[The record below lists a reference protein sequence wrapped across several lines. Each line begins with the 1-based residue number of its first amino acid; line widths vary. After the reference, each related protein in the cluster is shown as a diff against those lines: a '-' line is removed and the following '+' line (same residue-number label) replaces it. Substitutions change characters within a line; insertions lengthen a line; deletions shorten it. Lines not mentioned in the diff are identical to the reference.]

1 VSRVIS
7 SVLGEELAPR
17 VRVCMLS
24 LPIEMSRRVT
34 FGSSRRGSGDKHS
47 WATSGY
53 GLAVFFKHQPA
64 FAANKRGARLAGEAL
79 HLVENAFPFTS
90 LSKLCSRIGEG
101 NREEL

>member
-1 VSRVIS
+1 MSRVIS

-17 VRVCMLS
+17 VRVRMY

-34 FGSSRRGSGDKHS
+34 FGSSRRGSTDKHS
-47 WATSGY
+47 WTTRGY

-64 FAANKRGARLAGEAL
+64 FAANKRGAHLAGEAL
-79 HLVENAFPFTS
+79 HLVKNAFPFTS
-90 LSKLCSRIGEG
+90 LGKLCSRIGEG

>member
-53 GLAVFFKHQPA
+53 GLDVFFKHQPA
-64 FAANKRGARLAGEAL
+64 FAANKRGAHLAGEAL
-79 HLVENAFPFTS
+79 HLVKNAFPFTS
-90 LSKLCSRIGEG
+90 LSKLCSRIREG